1 MRAFVFPQ
9 TINSVT
15 QFAFKTYDKNPK
27 QARQTALRVHFEDAP
42 YSFFD
47 KFKEFSDKTQDILQK
62 LKEFFEKL

>member
-27 QARQTALRVHFEDAP
+27 QARQTALRVHLEDAALLAWD
-42 YSFFD
+42 FCHMFLMR
-47 KFKEFSDKTQDILQK
+47 IA
-62 LKEFFEKL
+62 